1 MSKHVSTHLKK
12 SIIDGVLEGR
22 TTEKIFS
29 KFVRKLLE
37 KMSGRWVALSVE
49 RVGHHTVRKVFSALK
64 SMDDRA
70 TLSAELAGGINRLNG
85 TSMGRSTIA
94 SCFVKEFLE
103 GQTVWSEAVKKLS
116 DKEKFVKEFIENDE
130 VNDSSKKRKRRRK
143 KASSAPTSD

>member
-1 MSKHVSTHLKK
+1 MSRLSKK

-22 TTEKIFS
+22 MTEKIFS

-37 KMSGRWVALSVE
+37 KMAGRWVSLSVE

-64 SMDDRA
+64 SVDDKA

-116 DKEKFVKEFIENDE
+116 EKEKFVKDFIENDD
-130 VNDSSKKRKRRRK
+130 VNATSKKRKRRRK
-143 KASSAPTSD
+143 KASSDPTKD